1 MRCSPLEATMGGSHL
16 AQQVV
21 RAQCQSPETDDATR
35 RAYLVEVTA
44 HQFLEVGKQDFDG
57 PRLSGM
63 ADNLLQGVIKPSRP
77 EAPGRRPASGPI
89 ARVLQVVVRA
99 KLNDEHLA
107 AAVLRPRP
115 GMGQRTAPT
124 STFTRARP
132 CWEGRACVPS
142 AASAPR
148 RIAPAP
154 ARRPPRQRPPRRPSL
169 PPTSRG
175 FDPASRSPRPGRI
188 RR

>member
-1 MRCSPLEATMGGSHL
+1 MGGSHL

-35 RAYLVEVTA
+35 RAYLVVVTA

-63 ADNLLQGVIKPSRP
+63 ADNLLQGVSKPSRP

-124 STFTRARP
+124 STFTNIHQSKTVLGGARMCSERSVSSSTHRP
-132 CWEGRACVPS
+132 SPGSMPTS
-142 AASAPR
+142 AATSSTP
-148 RIAPAP
+148 I
-154 ARRPPRQRPPRRPSL
+154 PPSNLQ
-169 PPTSRG
+169 
-175 FDPASRSPRPGRI
+175 RI
-188 RR
+188 RSSVA